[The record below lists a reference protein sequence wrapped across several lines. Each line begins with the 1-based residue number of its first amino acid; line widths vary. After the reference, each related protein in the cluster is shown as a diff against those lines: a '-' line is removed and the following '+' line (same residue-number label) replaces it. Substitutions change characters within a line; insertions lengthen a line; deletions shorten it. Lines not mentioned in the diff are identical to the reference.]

1 MSTSHFKVSQHKV
14 VDVPNEYVDGEDGQ
28 LSSQFTPYEIKK
40 LKELVHTTYIV
51 YPDALRKNGLMDL
64 CIKVCKFYNITVDD
78 FKSFKRDRYLVIAR
92 LDFCHLRNRNL
103 VEARIDYCLIIKKQT
118 TFSTPTVARFMNRH
132 HTAVMYL
139 QNKQPVN
146 LEKIFG
152 KTKIIL

>member
-14 VDVPNEYVDGEDGQ
+14 VDVPNEYVDSEDGQ

-64 CIKVCKFYNITVDD
+64 CIKVCKFYNISIDE
-78 FKSFKRDRYLVIAR
+78 FKSPR
-92 LDFCHLRNRNL
+92 RNRNL

>member
-1 MSTSHFKVSQHKV
+1 MTTSHFKVSQHKV
-14 VDVPNEYVDGEDGQ
+14 VDVPNEYVDSEDGQ

-64 CIKVCKFYNITVDD
+64 CIKVCKFYNISIDE
-78 FKSFKRDRYLVIAR
+78 FKSHR
-92 LDFCHLRNRNL
+92 RNRNL

>member
-64 CIKVCKFYNITVDD
+64 CIKVCKFYNISIDE
-78 FKSFKRDRYLVIAR
+78 FKSHR
-92 LDFCHLRNRNL
+92 RNRNL

-152 KTKIIL
+152 KKKIIL

>member
-64 CIKVCKFYNITVDD
+64 CIKVCKFYNISIDE
-78 FKSFKRDRYLVIAR
+78 FKSHR
-92 LDFCHLRNRNL
+92 RNRNL

-139 QNKQPVN
+139 QKKQPIN
-146 LEKIFG
+146 LEKINAE
-152 KTKIIL
+152 TY

>member
-14 VDVPNEYVDGEDGQ
+14 VDVPNEYVDSEDGQ

-64 CIKVCKFYNITVDD
+64 CIKVCKFYNISIDE
-78 FKSFKRDRYLVIAR
+78 FKSHR
-92 LDFCHLRNRNL
+92 RNRNL

>member
-14 VDVPNEYVDGEDGQ
+14 VDVPNEYVDSEDGQ

-40 LKELVHTTYIV
+40 LKELIHTTYIA

-64 CIKVCKFYNITVDD
+64 CIKVCKFYNISIDE
-78 FKSFKRDRYLVIAR
+78 FKSHR
-92 LDFCHLRNRNL
+92 RNRNL

>member
-1 MSTSHFKVSQHKV
+1 MLKLREMMSTSHFKVSQHKV
-14 VDVPNEYVDGEDGQ
+14 VDVPNEYVDSEDGQ

-64 CIKVCKFYNITVDD
+64 CIKVCKFYNISIDE
-78 FKSFKRDRYLVIAR
+78 FKSHR
-92 LDFCHLRNRNL
+92 RNRNL